1 MWCVGEENFTLLLRP
16 LGHWFLLIL
25 EKDDPTQ
32 PQHAVDPVVAPV
44 FANHRSF
51 SHWYFQL
58 QVLQS
63 CDCTTLWLKI
73 SVTKYVVQHLSIC
86 FYWTPSMSSYAQLC
100 LVSVLSNYSAA
111 IVTSV
116 DICSDDTPGCVRI
129 KMKALCLSV
138 SVCGT
143 ITMGNGLQ
151 EVVVM
156 GGDIS
161 KRATEIFSL
170 SIMQWRSGPWTS
182 FALQLATS
190 HAFNADSDLYL
201 IHKGALYKFNVQS
214 MTFDTLALTVPDFN
228 NRALIL
234 PVPESF
240 AICT

>member
-1 MWCVGEENFTLLLRP
+1 MWCISEDNFTLLLRP
-16 LGHWFLLIL
+16 PGHWFRLIL
-25 EKDDPTQ
+25 EKDGPIQ
-32 PQHAVDPVVAPV
+32 PLHAVDPVVAPV
-44 FANHRSF
+44 FANCSSF

-58 QVLQS
+58 QVLPS

-73 SVTKYVVQHLSIC
+73 SVTEYECLSIR
-86 FYWTPSMSSYAQLC
+86 FYWTPSMWSYAQLS
-100 LVSVLSNYSAA
+100 LISVLLNYSGA
-111 IVTSV
+111 IITSA
-116 DICSDDTPGCVRI
+116 DICSDDMSGCVRI
-129 KMKALCLSV
+129 EIKVLCLSV

-143 ITMGNGLQ
+143 ITLGNGLQ

-156 GGDIS
+156 GGDIDN
-161 KRATEIFSL
+161 RATEIFSL
-170 SIMQWRSGPWTS
+170 STMQWRSGPWTS

-214 MTFDTLALTVPDFN
+214 MMFNTLALTVPYFI

-240 AICT
+240 ATCS